1 MHSHYTN
8 INLASPEEHR
18 ALLQRNFSDLEDMFQ
33 LHSLSSASAPS
44 VWGPSLTDKL
54 LHNADRLEKVHD
66 WVWEMI
72 QFELEPLAAATLFV
86 QVSWARFQGFEKDA
100 LALLIQ
106 AQRDA
111 FKTWHETFAKE
122 LVQDSE
128 RMDVVHGWI
137 WYCIAFELEPV
148 AAALLFVKGCDQE
161 ALALLLRV
169 QIETFKAQIGTE
181 IDLKDNSPP
190 EPSQRGD
197 VKAAVTIMKEM
208 REVRKARYRLGT
220 FADAV
225 KNSGLAESLR
235 VITDP
240 HTRREVDFPAI
251 QLSDGKYHWRDF
263 LGVILYNWTPEENRI
278 RPPQSPS
285 SPSKCW
291 CHLPSVDCG
300 TECSCFRDIC
310 STPVGD
316 DGRKSTYSPKVKE
329 GKPGQSA
336 GIKTKTTALGT
347 SCQRTGQA
355 KEHVLSYD
363 DKPGQSAGIKTKTS
377 ALGTSSQRRQPKEHV
392 LPYDDIVRVANAPSC
407 PRCDTKPEMERCQRC
422 HAGEY
427 AKAAKRSK
435 KSQLAGKLR
444 PIGSRVPKGGRKG
457 DGYGTYAYHSAQNV
471 QGVRALSLQQ
481 TTQTHSWRPSALS
494 LRKWYAKVLQPQPPP
509 RNGATQAV
517 LLASAVSR
525 GTHTTIRRKDIEKAS
540 LFDENTAPTS
550 WEGDRRPGSSCS
562 SDSGS
567 GSGSGS
573 DSGSDSDSPIG
584 FRLSRSSRSDSDS
597 DSLNPF
603 RSGLSPSI
611 GPSPATP
618 RDSQPAMQRR
628 ELLRKPALIEMED
641 LPSQLAHD
649 GHASVRNFIKQEGAI
664 VLVAFTNAIAFTRG
678 ASPSPRAIVS
688 MSVHR
693 KSDGERQD
701 EMEDPKYRTSF
712 QKLGLFLLEL
722 DYRLCTPFLMGPAV
736 HPKLKSSC
744 SLAVIGMAPQGCPG
758 AKLCMELK
766 GEGNYSHRGASR
778 ELAPLGIGGIWRLGK
793 LPLEAHLTPPEEKR
807 DLTPEK
813 REKKNGLPHVELKFQ
828 GKILP
833 HPEAV
838 ETGATGHRRSLRLG
852 KPPLNAHLTPE
863 KCGRLWLP
871 HEHGEREGRVTV
883 KSSPRYVDSSKL
895 GFFVEL
901 GNVFGKLTSNGDLG
915 KDEILTRLKWLNGA
929 SSKRLLSR
937 R

>member
-111 FKTWHETFAKE
+111 FKANVSVDAAFGEPRLRTYDDDAALVADTFPDLEGLLVQKLSIKVTRSQTWHETFAKE

-148 AAALLFVKGCDQE
+148 AAALLFVKVLCYRFQGCDQE

-190 EPSQRGD
+190 EVREGPHVSIPVLEAFEANVVEDAMTRCSRWNIGLKSFFRLDPDSPDRGD

-285 SPSKCW
+285 SPSKKSRISVSAFIQLMCDLRFLASMTSSSEQVFFLSSLENWNFEFERWVAPTIRSMCW
-291 CHLPSVDCG
+291 CHLPSVDLWDRVQL
-300 TECSCFRDIC
+300 FRDIC
-310 STPVGD
+310 STPVA
-316 DGRKSTYSPKVKE
+316 DGWLESCSPNWELVKEILVQAQAERSHLRHVNEQAFRRRKSTYSPKVKE

-347 SCQRTGQA
+347 SCQRRQA

-407 PRCDTKPEMERCQRC
+407 PRCDTKPEMERCVRRIPVKRRPQSDLEFWRGSMLTC
-422 HAGEY
+422 ADSSDVMAGQVKRQVFSPNELQLKEIAPRTKEELGDCRQDIALFQEEGTGHLIGGVQFDAWDRQTLTGLRKNHATAGEY

-471 QGVRALSLQQ
+471 QGVRALFAAANDSDTLLETVRSFAPQVV
-481 TTQTHSWRPSALS
+481 REV
-494 LRKWYAKVLQPQPPP
+494 RAK
-509 RNGATQAV
+509 TQAAGINRMGRTGMNSFYCWETVESDEYNFAYVEWGIYIRTEANCIWFFNPNHLHGTV
-517 LLASAVSR
+517 LPRQSSLASAVSR

-540 LFDENTAPTS
+540 LFDEVRATYTT
-550 WEGDRRPGSSCS
+550 
-562 SDSGS
+562 
-567 GSGSGS
+567 
-573 DSGSDSDSPIG
+573 
-584 FRLSRSSRSDSDS
+584 RS
-597 DSLNPF
+597 
-603 RSGLSPSI
+603 
-611 GPSPATP
+611 
-618 RDSQPAMQRR
+618 
-628 ELLRKPALIEMED
+628 
-641 LPSQLAHD
+641 
-649 GHASVRNFIKQEGAI
+649 NFW
-664 VLVAFTNAIAFTRG
+664 
-678 ASPSPRAIVS
+678 RA
-688 MSVHR
+688 
-693 KSDGERQD
+693 
-701 EMEDPKYRTSF
+701 
-712 QKLGLFLLEL
+712 
-722 DYRLCTPFLMGPAV
+722 
-736 HPKLKSSC
+736 
-744 SLAVIGMAPQGCPG
+744 
-758 AKLCMELK
+758 
-766 GEGNYSHRGASR
+766 
-778 ELAPLGIGGIWRLGK
+778 
-793 LPLEAHLTPPEEKR
+793 
-807 DLTPEK
+807 
-813 REKKNGLPHVELKFQ
+813 
-828 GKILP
+828 
-833 HPEAV
+833 
-838 ETGATGHRRSLRLG
+838 
-852 KPPLNAHLTPE
+852 
-863 KCGRLWLP
+863 
-871 HEHGEREGRVTV
+871 
-883 KSSPRYVDSSKL
+883 
-895 GFFVEL
+895 
-901 GNVFGKLTSNGDLG
+901 
-915 KDEILTRLKWLNGA
+915 
-929 SSKRLLSR
+929 
-937 R
+937 